1 MTKKLT
7 TLAQMRAALAEN
19 GAVLVF
25 DEHMLSRGYLVR
37 HADGREVRC
46 SQVAD
51 RLTWGKNAAVTF
63 SHRTPLELYYTPK
76 R

>member
-1 MTKKLT
+1 MTKRLT
-7 TLAQMRAALAEN
+7 TLAQIRTALAED
-19 GAVLVF
+19 GAMLVF
-25 DEHMLSRGYLVR
+25 DERLLSRGYLVR

-46 SQVAD
+46 SKVAD